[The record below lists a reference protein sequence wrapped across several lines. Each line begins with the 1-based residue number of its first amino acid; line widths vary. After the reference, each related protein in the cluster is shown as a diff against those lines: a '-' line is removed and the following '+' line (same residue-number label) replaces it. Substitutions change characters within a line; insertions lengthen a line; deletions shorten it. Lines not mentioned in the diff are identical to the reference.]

1 MISPNFQLSQKKKK
15 KKKKCQDTVLHTRLD
30 FQRVITHIWHSLIN
44 SVQLQLLSGQWLQQY
59 LYLKREPAT
68 CKLLISHATPQQY
81 DIL

>member
-1 MISPNFQLSQKKKK
+1 MISPNFQLSQKK

-30 FQRVITHIWHSLIN
+30 FQRVITHIRHSLIN